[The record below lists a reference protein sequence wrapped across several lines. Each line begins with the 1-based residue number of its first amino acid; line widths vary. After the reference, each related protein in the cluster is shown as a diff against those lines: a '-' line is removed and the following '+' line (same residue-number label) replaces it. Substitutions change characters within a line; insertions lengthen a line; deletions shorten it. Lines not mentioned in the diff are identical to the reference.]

1 MDWESTRYGI
11 AAATRGGDQTV
22 GFGGTPTTGFITV
35 KRIGASQNGIHDP
48 PCLFDIVL
56 ADKRS
61 GISLNRVVQEFPVSS
76 QLGGIR
82 FLADVMVSSEQWA
95 SWSKEVTGWFIEP

>member
-1 MDWESTRYGI
+1 
-11 AAATRGGDQTV
+11 
-22 GFGGTPTTGFITV
+22 
-35 KRIGASQNGIHDP
+35 
-48 PCLFDIVL
+48 
-56 ADKRS
+56 
-61 GISLNRVVQEFPVSS
+61 LNRVVQEFPVSS

>member
-35 KRIGASQNGIHDP
+35 KRIDASQNAIDDP

-56 ADKRS
+56 
-61 GISLNRVVQEFPVSS
+61 
-76 QLGGIR
+76 GGQR
-82 FLADVMVSSEQWA
+82 QR
-95 SWSKEVTGWFIEP
+95 